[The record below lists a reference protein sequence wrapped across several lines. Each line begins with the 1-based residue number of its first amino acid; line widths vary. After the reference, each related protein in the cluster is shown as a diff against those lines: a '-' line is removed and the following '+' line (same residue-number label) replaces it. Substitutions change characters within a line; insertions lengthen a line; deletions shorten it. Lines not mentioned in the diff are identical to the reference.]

1 VAGASVASCGEKQ
14 PSGCVFGVMANVHDV
29 LGLRATQTERIG
41 SSLLAS
47 SSGRAAEECCRAEH
61 LKAATLRLGNR
72 RPAFFGRAD
81 RVIAVHRKTVWTST
95 HGNQYRIMASKGPSP
110 RRRTEIRRRPPD
122 YLRDFDRPLA
132 PGEFSDNEDFDVDL
146 DYLATGGPNRQP
158 GTARTKET
166 IERQDNWI
174 LKNNYTKYLLGGMFV
189 LGIAAGIALDS
200 VVNLEPNNVASR
212 EVIDRQTPNPDIC
225 LANGMSALVLDQRLF
240 VSFNP

>member
-1 VAGASVASCGEKQ
+1 
-14 PSGCVFGVMANVHDV
+14 MANVHTA
-29 LGLRATQTERIG
+29 LGLPSTQAERIG

-47 SSGRAAEECCRAEH
+47 SSGRGAEESCRAER
-61 LKAATLRLGNR
+61 LKAVTRLCGNR

-81 RVIAVHRKTVWTST
+81 RLIAADRRTST
-95 HGNQYRIMASKGPSP
+95 NRNQFRIMASKGPSP
-110 RRRTEIRRRPPD
+110 RRRTELRRRPPD

-146 DYLATGGPNRQP
+146 EYLATGGPNRQP
-158 GTARTKET
+158 GTGRTKET

-174 LKNNYTKYLLGGMFV
+174 LKNSYTKYLLGGMFV